1 MIGMDVECGKAGL
14 AVTFSEAFR
23 FRCSRAMA
31 LYDRCSAVLAVWA
44 ARKGVATPE
53 VMADFHASRDFGM
66 SHIAEISSA
75 AARELELPADKLE
88 SYLRDNID
96 FSSRRKKI
104 AAAWNCIF
112 AHAAKLGLIP
122 KPSPSLGRAWTL

>member
-1 MIGMDVECGKAGL
+1 
-14 AVTFSEAFR
+14 
-23 FRCSRAMA
+23 MA
-31 LYDRCSAVLAVWA
+31 LYDGVPAVLAVWA

-96 FSSRRKKI
+96 FSLDEENR
-104 AAAWNCIF
+104 C
-112 AHAAKLGLIP
+112 GLERISATP
-122 KPSPSLGRAWTL
+122 QNSA